1 MLEIGRKIRIIS
13 FTAGLMLGI
22 LGTASMFFLSIM
34 KIIGSITI
42 PWFAGFTTL
51 SAIGT
56 GLWLLLF
63 AWIFSLITFVFILYF
78 KANS

>member
-22 LGTASMFFLSIM
+22 LGIASMFFLSIM

-42 PWFAGFTTL
+42 PWFAGLTTL
-51 SAIGT
+51 SAVGT
-56 GLWLLLF
+56 GLWLVFL
-63 AWIFSLITFVFILYF
+63 AWIFFLITFVLYLR
-78 KANS
+78 ANS